1 MYTPSIL
8 QTALDPKTSKLLS
21 IRFFA
26 VNIMSFV
33 YFRNLLHV
41 CSEKF
46 LSLHKIGQI
55 IALFKEAILENM
67 AITAITAT
75 DQITLSLILKLK
87 NVRPIIN
94 TDIIDKLK

>member
-1 MYTPSIL
+1 ML
-8 QTALDPKTSKLLS
+8 QTAVDPKTSKLLS
-21 IRFFA
+21 IRFFK
-26 VNIMSFV
+26 VKMMSFA
-33 YFRNLLHV
+33 YFKNLLQV
-41 CSEKF
+41 CSGKF

-55 IALFKEAILENM
+55 IALFSEAVFENI

-87 NVRPIIN
+87 NVRPTIN